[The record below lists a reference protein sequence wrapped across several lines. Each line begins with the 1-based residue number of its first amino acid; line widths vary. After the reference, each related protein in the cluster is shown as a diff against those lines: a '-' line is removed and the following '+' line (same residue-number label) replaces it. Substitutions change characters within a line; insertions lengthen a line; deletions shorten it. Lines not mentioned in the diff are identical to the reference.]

1 MKYVFWVLLIV
12 IIGLLS
18 YWMIKN
24 IIAII
29 KEIRKRIKEKKEKKS

>member
-29 KEIRKRIKEKKEKKS
+29 KEIRKRIKEKKENKS

>member
-1 MKYVFWVLLIV
+1 MKYVFWVLLFL

-29 KEIRKRIKEKKEKKS
+29 KEIRKRIKEKKENKS